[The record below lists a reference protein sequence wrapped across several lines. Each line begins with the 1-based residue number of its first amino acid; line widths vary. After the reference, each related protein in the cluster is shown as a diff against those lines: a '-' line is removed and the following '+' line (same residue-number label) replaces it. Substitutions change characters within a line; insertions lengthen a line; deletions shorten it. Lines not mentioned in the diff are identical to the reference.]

1 MQKENLDS
9 SNPISAD
16 HKSQTNIE
24 VSQLEKDKIIER
36 HLRFQDLLISIS
48 TKYINSDLS
57 DIDKLVRESLQQIGE
72 FVTSDRSY
80 IFSYDF
86 VNNTCS
92 NTYEW
97 CAEDIEPELDN
108 LQNIPLDYITHWLE
122 AHKKGEAFYVEDVSL
137 LEEDGEFGLRAILE
151 PQGIKSLI
159 TIPKIK
165 NGELIG
171 FIGFDSVKKLNS
183 YSKNEQQ
190 ILFVY
195 ANMLVNVIQKKEYE
209 ERITAQQKKQ
219 EELLKSLSIQN
230 EELNEYAHVVS
241 HDLKAP
247 LINIHTLVGWF
258 MEDNKEALDE
268 KAFKPLH
275 QVLFNVE
282 KMDFLIKG
290 ILDYSTIDKLEA
302 EDKIVDFNTITK
314 EVLQTLLVPSHIQVT
329 IQENLPSLFGNTW
342 RFKQVFQNLI
352 QNAINY
358 CDKENGRVEIGY
370 EEKDTHYLFFVK
382 DNGIGI
388 KADYFDKIF
397 KVFTKL
403 ESTGSSSGIGLSIV
417 KKIISYY
424 NGSIWL
430 ESEQGVGTTF
440 YFTLIKKE

>member
-1 MQKENLDS
+1 MQKENLNS
-9 SNPISAD
+9 SNTTISNNNLDA
-16 HKSQTNIE
+16 K
-24 VSQLEKDKIIER
+24 QLEKDRIIER

-57 DIDKLVRESLQQIGE
+57 DIDKLIKESLKQIGE
-72 FVTSDRSY
+72 FVASDRSY

-86 VNNTCS
+86 VSNTCA

-97 CAEDIEPELDN
+97 CSKGIEPEIDN

-165 NGELIG
+165 NNELIG

-183 YSKNEQQ
+183 YSKNEQE

-209 ERITAQQKKQ
+209 ERIKEQEKKK

-247 LINIHTLVGWF
+247 LINIHTLVSWF
-258 MEDNKEALDE
+258 MEDNKDAIDLN
-268 KAFKPLH
+268 AFKPLH

-290 ILDYSTIDKLEA
+290 ILDYSTIDKIEA
-302 EDKIVDFNTITK
+302 EDKLVNFNLIIK
-314 EVLQTLLVPSHIQVT
+314 EVLQTLLIPEHIQIR
-329 IQENLPSLFGNTW
+329 IQEDLPSIFGNTW

-352 QNAINY
+352 QNAIKY
-358 CDKENGRVEIGY
+358 CDKQNGLVEIGCI
-370 EEKDTHYLFFVK
+370 EKDTHYEFFVK
-382 DNGIGI
+382 DNGMGI
-388 KADYFDKIF
+388 KSDYFDKIF

-417 KKIISYY
+417 KKIINYY

-430 ESEQGVGTTF
+430 ESQKGIGSTF
-440 YFTLIKKE
+440 YFTFLK